1 MLRSCSMIIK
11 GNDTILRLMSE
22 SLAIYDQAL
31 YYQRQRYFETK
42 EQKKIKTYNYIELYN
57 IVKETEVF
65 KKSNIGLCSQ
75 TGANQ
80 TCM

>member
-1 MLRSCSMIIK
+1 MIIK

-42 EQKKIKTYNYIELYN
+42 EQNKIKTYSYNELYN
-57 IVKETEVF
+57 IIYIRLLNNPNLIDIF
-65 KKSNIGLCSQ
+65 
-75 TGANQ
+75 
-80 TCM
+80 